1 VPGSAGPGTLRSIEI
16 NWLSTR
22 DDVRLTTRRW
32 SPPAPGGTAVVL
44 VHGFS
49 ATKDD
54 PALGAVAEALC
65 ADGHLV
71 VSYTAR
77 GHGDSEGFC
86 TLGDLEHLDVEAAV
100 MHARQDADRVVLV
113 GASMGAIA
121 VLRHASEADPDG
133 VVTVSSPAEWRVPR
147 TAQSFA
153 AALLTQTPPG
163 RWLARTW
170 MNVRLAEEWSGADAP
185 IELAARIRAPLAV
198 IHGRADRFI
207 RHDEAQ
213 KLFRAAAGPRRLHLI
228 EGMGHAYMPQAI
240 PAIRESVAWTL
251 LPEHRTHLVG

>member
-1 VPGSAGPGTLRSIEI
+1 
-16 NWLSTR
+16 
-22 DDVRLTTRRW
+22 
-32 SPPAPGGTAVVL
+32 VL

-54 PALGAVAEALC
+54 PALVAVAEALC

-71 VSYTAR
+71 VSYTGR
-77 GHGDSEGFC
+77 GHGDSGGLC

-100 MHARQDADRVVLV
+100 LHARQDADRVVLV

-163 RWLARTW
+163 RWLAHRW
-170 MNVRLAEEWSGADAP
+170 MNVRLAEGWTGADAP
-185 IELAARIRAPLAV
+185 VTLASRIRAPLAV
-198 IHGRADRFI
+198 IHGRADHFI
-207 RHDEAQ
+207 KHGEAH
-213 KLFRAAAGPRRLHLI
+213 KLFHAATGPRRLHLV
-228 EGMGHAYMPQAI
+228 ERMGHAYMPEAI
-240 PAIRESVAWTL
+240 PAIRDSVGWTL
-251 LPEHRTHLVG
+251 SDEHRTDLVG